1 MTKDD
6 DFEPD
11 HKAMAVAT
19 FNATWDLMDKQMR
32 TAEEN
37 DMMVHS
43 AHASR
48 YHWGQVGGP
57 TEFERGDWQISRV
70 YALLGKGTEALH
82 YAKHC
87 LTTCQENEDKKHA
100 DENSRSRSHVTDT
113 CHSLF
118 LLRQTDMRGLAQ
130 IIHLGKLLASLLPV
144 VLPLPSLTQSLHDL
158 AIPGGLEVTP
168 LGLFP
173 FGLAVDQRSTGF
185 AVLLSETPT
194 IDLAHLK

>member
-1 MTKDD
+1 MTEDEKS
-6 DFEPD
+6 EPD

-37 DMMVHS
+37 DMMVHT

-87 LTTCQENEDKKHA
+87 LNTCQENEIGD
-100 DENSRSRSHVTDT
+100 
-113 CHSLF
+113 F
-118 LLRQTDMRGLAQ
+118 
-130 IIHLGKLLASLLPV
+130 
-144 VLPLPSLTQSLHDL
+144 DL
-158 AIPGGLEVTP
+158 AFAYESMARAYAVSENWKEVDRYTELAKEAAESIEDPGNRDYF
-168 LGLFP
+168 LGELDTVP
-173 FGLAVDQRSTGF
+173 RM
-185 AVLLSETPT
+185 P
-194 IDLAHLK
+194 